1 MLRNDAIV
9 VVTGSKMSSSNGEM
23 EALQDIM
30 TRKYLW
36 VSFHYYSKVAIFE
49 VSLFV

>member
-1 MLRNDAIV
+1 MLRIDAIV

-23 EALQDIM
+23 VTLQDIM

-36 VSFHYYSKVAIFE
+36 VSFQYYSE
-49 VSLFV
+49 VVKLEVLLFV

>member
-1 MLRNDAIV
+1 MLRIDAIV

-23 EALQDIM
+23 VTSQGIM

-36 VSFHYYSKVAIFE
+36 VSFQYYFEVTIFE